1 MRRGAVLGLG
11 ALVAGCVGLIVLAAE
26 QATEST
32 SSPLEPEGAWRSLLI
47 VAGVVS
53 FLAYVAA
60 ALALK
65 RSRSPLT
72 VVVVIAVVVQLLPL
86 LGPVL
91 LSRDVYAYWAYG
103 RIGAVHNGNP
113 YSDVPATFPEDPAVR
128 RMGTSWLETTTIYG
142 PVWTLVA
149 EGVSET
155 ADSARAATYA
165 FSAIAAASMLAIVAL
180 VALIARNRPF
190 AVAFVGWN
198 PLLALHF
205 AGGGHNDALM
215 MALALGALTFGLRR
229 RPGAA
234 GLAWIAS
241 LAVKWVAAAFA
252 GRPRPARRPLPR
264 AATARRHGR
273 RRHGDRRD
281 RVFALRLCVARR
293 RIGSLDS
300 GPTDGLDRAFRMARR
315 PRSRASPDPRCHRG
329 RDARGC
335 GVARVAGVARP
346 RPARTRGR
354 APGSAPGMAQPVV
367 RGLGSVAGRAG
378 GGHRGAHRRHAPYRS
393 PTSRRPPL

>member
-1 MRRGAVLGLG
+1 M
-11 ALVAGCVGLIVLAAE
+11 
-26 QATEST
+26 
-32 SSPLEPEGAWRSLLI
+32 
-47 VAGVVS
+47 
-53 FLAYVAA
+53 
-60 ALALK
+60 
-65 RSRSPLT
+65 
-72 VVVVIAVVVQLLPL
+72 VVIAVVVQLLPL

-91 LSRDVYAYWAYG
+91 LSHDVYAYWAYG
-103 RIGAVHNGNP
+103 QIGAVHDGNP

-142 PVWTLVA
+142 PVWALVA

-165 FSAIAAASMLAIVAL
+165 FRAIAAASMLAIVAL

-252 GRPRPARRPLPR
+252 GLVLLGGRYRERRLLAGMVAGGMAIAVTAFSLFGSAWLDAGSGLSTQARRTGSIGLSGWLGDLGLGHRPTLAVIAVATLVV
-264 AATARRHGR
+264 AAWLAWQ
-273 RRHGDRRD
+273 
-281 RVFALRLCVARR
+281 AW
-293 RIGSLDS
+293 
-300 GPTDGLDRAFRMARR
+300 
-315 PRSRASPDPRCHRG
+315 RG
-329 RDARGC
+329 RVRLGL
-335 GVARVAGVARP
+335 AGVLLAALQGWLNP
-346 RPARTRGR
+346 WYAVWGVSLA
-354 APGSAPGMAQPVV
+354 APEEDTAAHIGAMLLT
-367 RGLGSVAGRAG
+367 GLLLRDAL
-378 GGHRGAHRRHAPYRS
+378 
-393 PTSRRPPL
+393 PL